1 MTKYREILRL
11 TALGFSQRDIC
22 SSAGVSQ
29 KTVSKVQ
36 KRARELQLAW
46 PLDESMTDIAL
57 SKLMFPHEAA
67 LTNKRMPDFK
77 YVRKELQRNGVTKK
91 LLWTEYLEDCRQAG
105 DEPLMYS
112 QFCHYIQQAEEKRR
126 ATMHIPRKP
135 GEQVEVD
142 WAGDPAQIIDPDTG
156 ELTKAWIFIGV
167 MTYSQYTYAEAFVNQ
182 REQAWIKAHVHMYE
196 YFGGVAKALVPDNA
210 STAVDHK
217 DYDWYSP
224 KLIRVY
230 REMAEHYNTAIIP
243 ARIRKPKDKPN
254 AEGSVNHASTWITA
268 ALRNEQF
275 FSIEELN
282 QAIKKKL
289 KLLNSH
295 PFQKKEGSRISLFL
309 GEEKPL
315 LMPLPAI
322 RYELATWKKATVQF
336 NYHVAVDKM
345 YYSVPHQYI
354 KDEVDVRMTDHVIEV
369 FYKHERIASHKR
381 LKGRPGQYS
390 TFKEHM
396 PEDHQKY
403 LEWDGD
409 RFRRWAKEIGPNTT
423 VVIDRILTSGRI
435 EQQSYRACMA
445 VMKLAEKHS
454 RAKLEAV
461 CTKALKY
468 TNAPSYKNIKN
479 LFATMKP
486 EEYAE
491 LMTADRRDTK
501 VNPHGLTRGA
511 RYYGGA
517 NHAE

>member
-1 MTKYREILRL
+1 MNIAIRDKLR
-11 TALGFSQRDIC
+11 AFN
-22 SSAGVSQ
+22 
-29 KTVSKVQ
+29 SK
-36 KRARELQLAW
+36 
-46 PLDESMTDIAL
+46 
-57 SKLMFPHEAA
+57 
-67 LTNKRMPDFK
+67 N
-77 YVRKELQRNGVTKK
+77 
-91 LLWTEYLEDCRQAG
+91 
-105 DEPLMYS
+105 
-112 QFCHYIQQAEEKRR
+112 
-126 ATMHIPRKP
+126 
-135 GEQVEVD
+135 
-142 WAGDPAQIIDPDTG
+142 
-156 ELTKAWIFIGV
+156 
-167 MTYSQYTYAEAFVNQ
+167 
-182 REQAWIKAHVHMYE
+182 
-196 YFGGVAKALVPDNA
+196 
-210 STAVDHK
+210 
-217 DYDWYSP
+217 
-224 KLIRVY
+224 
-230 REMAEHYNTAIIP
+230 
-243 ARIRKPKDKPN
+243 
-254 AEGSVNHASTWITA
+254 
-268 ALRNEQF
+268 
-275 FSIEELN
+275 
-282 QAIKKKL
+282 
-289 KLLNSH
+289 
-295 PFQKKEGSRISLFL
+295 FQKKEGSRISIFL